1 MLLKPE
7 KHLEMAAAFQAL
19 ADDPTQ
25 PEAVRAEFPRKAK
38 LWRWLAGR
46 AEMKLRFGRLPFV
59 PNAPVISSRWPRSR
73 CC

>member
-59 PNAPVISSRWPRSR
+59 ANAPPLANNRARY
-73 CC
+73 

>member
-38 LWRWLAGR
+38 H
-46 AEMKLRFGRLPFV
+46 
-59 PNAPVISSRWPRSR
+59 
-73 CC
+73 